1 MPIANAKTQ
10 NQKILVEQVRI
21 LYRTLLPILAV
32 NLVVSSALLSGL
44 WNIVSQTTLTIW
56 MILMVIVLVI
66 RVGTYFI
73 YRRNFVAE
81 VAQRYVYIL

>member
-66 RVGTYFI
+66 RVGTD
-73 YRRNFVAE
+73 
-81 VAQRYVYIL
+81 

>member
-10 NQKILVEQVRI
+10 NQRILVEQVRI

>member
-81 VAQRYVYIL
+81 VAQRDVYIL